1 MLAIHPFQY
10 APAHSNLF
18 QPTVS
23 DSWLQHNRRVLS
35 TNNPDDIGGG
45 WGGIRSSTNGCSM
58 SWTMTSMGRMT
69 KMKSHRKLRRSN
81 YQLRT

>member
-10 APAHSNLF
+10 APAHPKLF

-23 DSWLQHNRRVLS
+23 DSWLQHM
-35 TNNPDDIGGG
+35 NNPDIVGVE
-45 WGGIRSSTNGCSM
+45 GGIRTSKNSCSM
-58 SWTMTSMGRMT
+58 SWPRSSLGRLRKMK
-69 KMKSHRKLRRSN
+69 KMKSNRKLRRSN